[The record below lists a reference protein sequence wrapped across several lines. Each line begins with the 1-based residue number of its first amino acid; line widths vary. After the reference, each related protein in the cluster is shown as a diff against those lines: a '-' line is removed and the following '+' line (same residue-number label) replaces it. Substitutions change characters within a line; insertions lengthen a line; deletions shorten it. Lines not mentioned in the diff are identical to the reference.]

1 MNECP
6 QCHTSLPNDKVEF
19 CSKCGAKLKSQNQP
33 SPPATQ
39 PEPDKTNT
47 KNLKAMVIILAIIII
62 GALIAAFFIFRKSDD
77 TTNASNTNAS
87 VNVNSQVNT
96 NLNDN
101 ANLNVNTET
110 TVNANANLNE
120 NINQNVNADTNQN
133 VNEVTSTATD
143 EVNPV
148 RPPRD
153 EVVVTT
159 SSTLTDISGVGFDYS
174 PGQVIDQDFS
184 TSWVEAVS
192 GDGIDEWIKMQFSA
206 PAQINILGI
215 VPGFARDN
223 DIYLENNRIK
233 SFELEFS
240 DGTTINEELID
251 RYGMHF
257 VAFPMIDT
265 DYIKL
270 TIKSVYKGSK
280 YEDSPMAELDIWS
293 DYVLAMD
300 AQAALEYYE
309 TYKRTSALE
318 PQTMYIDKVYM
329 AIGIMGGAT
338 PEIPVSF
345 YSPAMEPFIAAAEI
359 PASTPSG
366 ITFTAKW
373 YNEDELFYQEDITS
387 YSAYEELSTTTIS
400 STTHITDLL
409 DPPNVLWPLG
419 DYEVKWYENDKLSKS
434 KLFAVTPQ

>member
-6 QCHTSLPNDKVEF
+6 PCHAPLPDDKIEF
-19 CSKCGAKLKSQNQP
+19 CSKCGAKLKFPNQP
-33 SPPATQ
+33 LSPATQ
-39 PEPDKTNT
+39 PEPSKPNT
-47 KNLKAMVIILAIIII
+47 KNLKMIVIILVVIII

-77 TTNASNTNAS
+77 ATNTSNINVS
-87 VNVNSQVNT
+87 VNVNSQANV
-96 NLNDN
+96 NLNNN
-101 ANLNVNTET
+101 ANLNVNSET
-110 TVNANANLNE
+110 ATNVNANLN
-120 NINQNVNADTNQN
+120 IDTNQN
-133 VNEVTSTATD
+133 TNKAASVETD
-143 EVNPV
+143 EANPV

-153 EVVVTT
+153 EVVVTA
-159 SSTLTDISGVGFDYS
+159 SSTLTDTSGVGFDYS

-184 TSWVEAVS
+184 TSWVEAAS

-206 PAQINILGI
+206 PAKINILGI

-240 DGTTINEELID
+240 DGTTITEQLID

-257 VAFPMIDT
+257 VAFPTIDT

-270 TIKSVYKGSK
+270 TIKSVYAGSK
-280 YEDSPMAELDIWS
+280 YDDSPIAELDIWS
-293 DYVLAMD
+293 DYVLNMD
-300 AQAALEYYE
+300 AQAALDYYE
-309 TYKRTSALE
+309 TYKESSALE

-329 AIGIMGGAT
+329 AIGIMGSPT
-338 PEIPVSF
+338 PEIPVNF
-345 YSPAMEPFIAAAEI
+345 YSPVMEPFIAAAEI

-373 YNEDELFYQEDITS
+373 YNEDELFHQEDITS
-387 YSAYEELSTTTIS
+387 YSAYEGLSTITIS
-400 STTHITDLL
+400 STTHITNLL

-419 DYEVKWYENDKLSKS
+419 DYEVKWYENGKLSKS
-434 KLFAVTPQ
+434 KFFAVTPQ